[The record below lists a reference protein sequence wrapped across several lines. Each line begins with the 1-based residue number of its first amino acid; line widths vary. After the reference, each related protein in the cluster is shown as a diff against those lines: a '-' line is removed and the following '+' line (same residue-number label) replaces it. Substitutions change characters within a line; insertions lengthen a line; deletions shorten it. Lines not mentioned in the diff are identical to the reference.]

1 MWCGK
6 IFRKRPVWSRVEG
19 TFSLNEKNQYRN
31 IQLSYLPSKG
41 PRNLFLGLLER
52 PKCQIVFFLVPNI
65 VDTPMEALPLLV
77 IHLFNQDVPDFV
89 LRMC

>member
-52 PKCQIVFFLVPNI
+52 PKCQIIFFSGTKHSGYTHGGTSTTSN
-65 VDTPMEALPLLV
+65 TS
-77 IHLFNQDVPDFV
+77 FQS
-89 LRMC
+89 RCT

>member
-6 IFRKRPVWSRVEG
+6 IFRKRSVWSRVEG

-52 PKCQIVFFLVPNI
+52 PKGQIVFSGTKHSGYTHGGTSTTSNTSFQSRY
-65 VDTPMEALPLLV
+65 T
-77 IHLFNQDVPDFV
+77 
-89 LRMC
+89 

>member
-6 IFRKRPVWSRVEG
+6 IFRKRRVWSRVEG

-52 PKCQIVFFLVPNI
+52 PKGQIVFSGTKHSGYTHGGTSTTSNTSFQSRY
-65 VDTPMEALPLLV
+65 T
-77 IHLFNQDVPDFV
+77 
-89 LRMC
+89 

>member
-6 IFRKRPVWSRVEG
+6 IFRKRSVWSRVEG

-52 PKCQIVFFLVPNI
+52 PKGQIVFSGTKHSGYTHGGTSTTNTSFQSRY
-65 VDTPMEALPLLV
+65 T
-77 IHLFNQDVPDFV
+77 
-89 LRMC
+89 

>member
-6 IFRKRPVWSRVEG
+6 IFRKRSVWSRVEG

-52 PKCQIVFFLVPNI
+52 PKGQIVFSGTKHSGYAHGGTSTTSNTSFQSRY
-65 VDTPMEALPLLV
+65 T
-77 IHLFNQDVPDFV
+77 
-89 LRMC
+89 